1 MYKNYNETIET
12 IQEKDQKQYGENG
25 HMEYQWS
32 NHIRENI
39 LQFYFQLTRTSNEIT
54 LRKLENRLTQIL
66 TSLTEQSTS
75 EKDVKKAYLSYL
87 YCLIGQTRDIIEGKG
102 EYTLTYM
109 MIYVW
114 YHYYQD
120 LAFFA
125 LETLVQNNEN
135 EHPYGSWKDMKYFY
149 KYCRD
154 KGCND
159 DHPLIQ
165 KIIEMT
171 NQQLRQDQQTF
182 TNPYSK
188 NSNISFVSKWI
199 PREKSKKWENL
210 YTLLASDYFKEYI
223 ETGKK
228 SSSEKAILKCKI
240 EYRKMISTLN
250 KYLDTSQVKQCDR
263 EWREIDFNKVTS
275 ITLSKNKKAFLNVK
289 KNGDTRREE
298 DDRIICASNFTNY
311 IGESIKNNTEI
322 KGKRIGM
329 NDFTKEAIQLI
340 NERNRANTIT
350 ESLQTQ
356 IDVLNMQWKN
366 NSNQTAS
373 LKKMIAMVDV
383 SGSMEGEPLYAAIA
397 LGIRIAEKS
406 MVGNRIM
413 TFSANPTWV
422 NLESSKTFLDK
433 VETIKEAEWGM
444 NTNFYKALD
453 KILDAIIETRLSPE
467 EVKDMTLVILSDMQM
482 DHADDS
488 NMRTTNENQNW
499 CLYNNI
505 REKYEET
512 GIRLYGKPFQPPHIL
527 FWNLRSTDGFP
538 NVSNEANTSMVSG
551 FSPSLLNSFCENG
564 VSSLHSLTPW
574 SLFIKTMDNE
584 RYRVLKTYLSNTLI
598 HF

>member
-12 IQEKDQKQYGENG
+12 IQKNDQNQYGENG
-25 HMEYQWS
+25 HQEYQWS

-54 LRKLENRLTQIL
+54 LRKLENRLRQIL

-114 YHYYQD
+114 YHYYPN

-125 LETLVQNNEN
+125 LETLVQPIEN
-135 EHPYGSWKDMKYFY
+135 ELPYGSWKDMKYFY

-171 NQQLRQDQQTF
+171 NRQLREDQQTF
-182 TNPYSK
+182 TNPYSI
-188 NSNISFVSKWI
+188 NPNISLVSKWI

-210 YTLLASDYFKEYI
+210 YTLLACNYFK

-311 IGESIKNNTEI
+311 ISESIKNNTEI

-340 NERNRANTIT
+340 NEKNQNTHIS
-350 ESLQTQ
+350 EPLQTQ
-356 IDVLNMQWKN
+356 MDVLNMQWKN
-366 NSNQTAS
+366 NSSQTTT

-383 SGSMEGEPLYAAIA
+383 SGSMEGEPLNAAIS

-413 TFSANPTWV
+413 TFSANPSWI
-422 NLESSKTFLDK
+422 NLESSETFLDK
-433 VETIKEAEWGM
+433 VETLKEAEWGL

-453 KILDAIIETRLSPE
+453 KILDAIIETKLPPE
-467 EVKDMTLVILSDMQM
+467 EVKDMTLVILSDMQI
-482 DHADDS
+482 DQADDS
-488 NMRTTNENQNW
+488 KMKIRNENPNW
-499 CLYNNI
+499 SLYNNI
-505 REKYEET
+505 REKYEAT
-512 GIRLYGKPFQPPHIL
+512 GIRLYGKPLQPPHIL

-564 VSSLHSLTPW
+564 LNSLQSMTPW

-584 RYRVLKTYLSNTLI
+584 RYRILKTQIYKTVT
-598 HF
+598 

>member
-1 MYKNYNETIET
+1 MYKNYETIET
-12 IQEKDQKQYGENG
+12 RQINQKNQYGENG
-25 HMEYQWS
+25 HMEHPWS
-32 NHIRENI
+32 SNLRENI
-39 LQFYFQLTRTSNEIT
+39 LQFYFQLTRTSNDIT
-54 LRKLENRLTQIL
+54 LQKLETRLIYLL
-66 TSLTEQSTS
+66 TTLTEQINTS
-75 EKDVKKAYLSYL
+75 EKETILAYLSYL

-109 MIYVW
+109 MIYIW
-114 YHYYQD
+114 YYYYPE

-125 LETLVQNNEN
+125 LETLVQNQNNKN

-165 KIIEMT
+165 TIIETT
-171 NQQLRQDQQTF
+171 NHQLRQDEQTF
-182 TNPYSK
+182 FT

-210 YTLLASDYFKEYI
+210 YTLLACNYFKK
-223 ETGKK
+223 TVKN
-228 SSSEKAILKCKI
+228 SSSEKAVLKCKI
-240 EYRKMISTLN
+240 EYRKMISRLN
-250 KYLDTSQVKQCDR
+250 KYLDTTQVKQCER
-263 EWREIDFNKVTS
+263 EWKEIDFNKVTS

-289 KNGDTRREE
+289 KNGETRREE
-298 DDRIICASNFTNY
+298 DDRILCAANFTKY
-311 IGESIKNNTEI
+311 IQTSMKNNTEI

-329 NDFTKEAIQLI
+329 NDFTKEALQLI
-340 NERNRANTIT
+340 NERNRTVT
-350 ESLQTQ
+350 ETVTETLQTQ
-356 IDVLNMQWKN
+356 MDVLNMQWKN
-366 NSNQTAS
+366 NSTQTTN
-373 LKKMIAMVDV
+373 LKKMIEMVDV

-406 MVGNRIM
+406 MLGNRIM

-422 NLESSKTFLDK
+422 NLESCETFLDK
-433 VETIKEAEWGM
+433 VETIKESEWGL

-453 KILDAIIETRLSPE
+453 KILDAIIETRLPPE
-467 EVKDMTLVILSDMQM
+467 EVKDMTLVILSDMQI
-482 DHADDS
+482 DQADDS
-488 NMRTTNENQNW
+488 KMRTTNEKENW
-499 CLYNNI
+499 SLYSNI

-564 VSSLHSLTPW
+564 VSSLHSLSPW
-574 SLFIKTMDNE
+574 SLFIKTMDNP
-584 RYRVLKTYLSNTLI
+584 RYRLLKTQIYKRVT
-598 HF
+598 

>member
-1 MYKNYNETIET
+1 MYKNYETIET
-12 IQEKDQKQYGENG
+12 RQINQKNQYGENG
-25 HMEYQWS
+25 HMEHPWS
-32 NHIRENI
+32 SNLRENI
-39 LQFYFQLTRTSNEIT
+39 LQFYFQLTRTSNDIT
-54 LRKLENRLTQIL
+54 LQKLETRLIYLL
-66 TSLTEQSTS
+66 TTLTEQINTS
-75 EKDVKKAYLSYL
+75 EKETILAYLSYL

-109 MIYVW
+109 MIYIW
-114 YHYYQD
+114 YYYYPE

-125 LETLVQNNEN
+125 LETLVQNQNNKN

-165 KIIEMT
+165 TIIETT
-171 NQQLRQDQQTF
+171 NHQLRQDEQTF
-182 TNPYSK
+182 FT

-210 YTLLASDYFKEYI
+210 YTLLACNYFKK
-223 ETGKK
+223 TVKN
-228 SSSEKAILKCKI
+228 SSSEKAVLKCKI
-240 EYRKMISTLN
+240 EYRKMISRLN
-250 KYLDTSQVKQCDR
+250 KYLDTTQVKQCER
-263 EWREIDFNKVTS
+263 EWKEIDFNKVTS

-289 KNGDTRREE
+289 KNGETRREE
-298 DDRIICASNFTNY
+298 DDRILCAANFTKY
-311 IGESIKNNTEI
+311 IQTSMKNNTEI

-329 NDFTKEAIQLI
+329 NDFTKEALQLI
-340 NERNRANTIT
+340 NERNRTVT
-350 ESLQTQ
+350 ETVTETLQTQ
-356 IDVLNMQWKN
+356 MDVLNMQWKN
-366 NSNQTAS
+366 NSTQTTN

-406 MVGNRIM
+406 MLGNRIM

-422 NLESSKTFLDK
+422 NLESCETFLDK
-433 VETIKEAEWGM
+433 VETIKESEWGL

-453 KILDAIIETRLSPE
+453 KILDAIIETRLPPE
-467 EVKDMTLVILSDMQM
+467 EVKDMTLVILSDMQI
-482 DHADDS
+482 DQADDS
-488 NMRTTNENQNW
+488 KMRTTNEKENW
-499 CLYNNI
+499 SLYSNI

-564 VSSLHSLTPW
+564 VSSLHSLSPW
-574 SLFIKTMDNE
+574 SLFIKTMDNP
-584 RYRVLKTYLSNTLI
+584 RYRLLKTQIYKRVT
-598 HF
+598 

>member
-1 MYKNYNETIET
+1 MSIE
-12 IQEKDQKQYGENG
+12 INNQNQYGENG
-25 HMEYQWS
+25 HMEHPWS
-32 NHIRENI
+32 SNLRENI

-54 LRKLENRLTQIL
+54 LQKLESRLIYLL
-66 TSLTEQSTS
+66 TTLTEQNHTS
-75 EKDVKKAYLSYL
+75 EKDIKNAYLSYL

-109 MIYVW
+109 MIYIW
-114 YHYYQD
+114 YYYYPE

-125 LETLVQNNEN
+125 LETLVQPIEN

-165 KIIEMT
+165 KIIEIT
-171 NQQLRQDQQTF
+171 NHQLRQDEQTF
-182 TNPYSK
+182 TNPYAT
-188 NSNISFVSKWI
+188 NPNISFVSKWI

-210 YTLLASDYFKEYI
+210 YTLLACNYFKE
-223 ETGKK
+223 TAKN
-228 SSSEKAILKCKI
+228 SSSEKAVLKCKI
-240 EYRKMISTLN
+240 EYRKMISRLN
-250 KYLDTSQVKQCDR
+250 KYLDTTQVKQCDR
-263 EWREIDFNKVTS
+263 DWSQIDFNKVTS

-298 DDRIICASNFTNY
+298 DDRFICASNFTNF
-311 IGESIKNNTEI
+311 IGECMKNNTEI

-329 NDFTKEAIQLI
+329 NDFTKQALELI
-340 NERNRANTIT
+340 NEKNRTVT
-350 ESLQTQ
+350 ETVTEPLQTQ
-356 IDVLNMQWKN
+356 MDVLNMQWKN
-366 NSNQTAS
+366 NSTQTGS

-422 NLESSKTFLDK
+422 NLESCETFLDK
-433 VETIKEAEWGM
+433 VETLKEAEWGL

-453 KILDAIIETRLSPE
+453 KILDAIIEIRLSPE

-482 DHADDS
+482 NQADDS
-488 NMRTTNENQNW
+488 NMRITNEKQNW
-499 CLYNNI
+499 SLYTNI

-512 GIRLYGKPFQPPHIL
+512 GIRLYGKPFQPPHLL

-564 VSSLHSLTPW
+564 ISSLHSLTPW

-584 RYRVLKTYLSNTLI
+584 RYRVLKNEIYTLV
-598 HF
+598 

>member
-1 MYKNYNETIET
+1 MS
-12 IQEKDQKQYGENG
+12 IQINDPKQYGENG
-25 HMEYQWS
+25 HIEYQWS
-32 NHIRENI
+32 NNLRENI

-54 LRKLENRLTQIL
+54 LQKLENRLTQIL

-87 YCLIGQTRDIIEGKG
+87 YCLIGQTRDIVEGKG

-114 YHYYQD
+114 YHYYPE

-125 LETLVQNNEN
+125 LEKLVQNNIIEN

-154 KGCND
+154 KRCTN
-159 DHPLIQ
+159 DHPLIE
-165 KIIEMT
+165 KIVEIT
-171 NQQLRQDQQTF
+171 NRQLRQDQQIF
-182 TNPYSK
+182 MNPYST
-188 NSNISFVSKWI
+188 NPNISFVSKWI

-210 YTLLASDYFKEYI
+210 YTLLATDYFKEYI
-223 ETGKK
+223 ETSKV
-228 SSSEKAILKCKI
+228 SSSEKAVLKCKI
-240 EYRKMISTLN
+240 EYRKMISRLN
-250 KYLDTSQVKQCDR
+250 KYLDTTQVKQCDR
-263 EWREIDFNKVTS
+263 EWAKIDFNKVTS

-329 NDFTKEAIQLI
+329 NDFTKEALELI
-340 NERNRANTIT
+340 NERNRENTCIR
-350 ESLQTQ
+350 EPLQIQ
-356 IDVLNMQWKN
+356 MDVLNMQWKN
-366 NSNQTAS
+366 NSNQTTT
-373 LKKMIAMVDV
+373 LKKMIAMIDV

-406 MVGNRIM
+406 ILGNRIM

-422 NLESSKTFLDK
+422 NLESCETFLNK
-433 VETIKEAEWGM
+433 VETIKESEWGL

-453 KILDAIIETRLSPE
+453 KILDAIIEIKLPPE

-482 DHADDS
+482 DQADDS
-488 NMRTTNENQNW
+488 KMKITNEKQNW
-499 CLYNNI
+499 SLYTSI

-527 FWNLRSTDGFP
+527 FWNLKSTDGFP

-564 VSSLHSLTPW
+564 LSSLQSMTPW
-574 SLFIKTMDNE
+574 SLFIKTMDNP
-584 RYRVLKTYLSNTLI
+584 RYRVLKTQIYKTVI
-598 HF
+598 

>member
-1 MYKNYNETIET
+1 MLIEKNN
-12 IQEKDQKQYGENG
+12 QKQYGENG
-25 HMEYQWS
+25 HQEYQWS

-54 LRKLENRLTQIL
+54 LRKLESRLIHLLST
-66 TSLTEQSTS
+66 LTEQNHTS
-75 EKDVKKAYLSYL
+75 EKDTIIAYLSYL

-102 EYTLTYM
+102 EYMLTYM

-114 YHYYQD
+114 YHYYPD

-125 LETLVQNNEN
+125 LEKLVQPIEN
-135 EHPYGSWKDMKYFY
+135 EHPYGCWKDMKYFY

-159 DHPLIQ
+159 DHPLIE
-165 KIIEMT
+165 KIIEIT
-171 NQQLRQDQQTF
+171 NRQLRQDQQTF
-182 TNPYSK
+182 TNPYSI
-188 NSNISFVSKWI
+188 NPNISLASKWI

-210 YTLLASDYFKEYI
+210 YTLLASDYFKE
-223 ETGKK
+223 TGKK
-228 SSSEKAILKCKI
+228 SSEKAILKCKI

-250 KYLDTSQVKQCDR
+250 KYLDTTQVKQCDR

-298 DDRIICASNFTNY
+298 DDRIICANHFTNY
-311 IGESIKNNTEI
+311 IGESIKNNTDI

-329 NDFTKEAIQLI
+329 NDFTKEALELI
-340 NERNRANTIT
+340 NERNQNIPVS
-350 ESLQTQ
+350 EQLQTQ
-356 IDVLNMQWKN
+356 MDLLNMQWKN
-366 NSNQTAS
+366 NSSQTTT

-433 VETIKEAEWGM
+433 VETIKEAEWGL

-453 KILDAIIETRLSPE
+453 KILDAIIETKLHPE
-467 EVKDMTLVILSDMQM
+467 EVKDMTLVILSDMQI
-482 DHADDS
+482 DQGDDS
-488 NMRTTNENQNW
+488 NMKISNENPNW
-499 CLYNNI
+499 SLYSNI
-505 REKYEET
+505 REKYEAT
-512 GIRLYGKPFQPPHIL
+512 GIRLYGKPFQPPHLL

-564 VSSLHSLTPW
+564 MSSLQSMTPW
-574 SLFIKTMDNE
+574 SLFIKTMDNP
-584 RYRVLKTYLSNTLI
+584 RYRVLKTQIYKI
-598 HF
+598 VI

>member
-1 MYKNYNETIET
+1 MYKNYETIET
-12 IQEKDQKQYGENG
+12 TQINNQNQYGENG
-25 HMEYQWS
+25 HQEYPWS
-32 NHIRENI
+32 SNLRENI
-39 LQFYFQLTRTSNEIT
+39 LQFYFQLTRTSNDIT
-54 LRKLENRLTQIL
+54 LQKLESRLIYLL
-66 TSLTEQSTS
+66 TTLTEQINTS
-75 EKDVKKAYLSYL
+75 EKETILAYLSYL

-109 MIYVW
+109 MIYIW
-114 YHYYQD
+114 YYYYPE

-125 LETLVQNNEN
+125 LETLVQNQNNKN

-165 KIIEMT
+165 KIIETT
-171 NQQLRQDQQTF
+171 NHQLRQDEQTF
-182 TNPYSK
+182 FT

-210 YTLLASDYFKEYI
+210 YTLLACNYFKNYI

-228 SSSEKAILKCKI
+228 SSSEKAVLKCKI
-240 EYRKMISTLN
+240 EYRKMISRLN
-250 KYLDTSQVKQCDR
+250 KYLDTTQVKQCER
-263 EWREIDFNKVTS
+263 EWKEIDFNKVTS

-289 KNGDTRREE
+289 KNGETRREE
-298 DDRIICASNFTNY
+298 DDRILCAANFTKY
-311 IGESIKNNTEI
+311 IQTSMKNNTEI

-329 NDFTKEAIQLI
+329 NDFTKEALQLI
-340 NERNRANTIT
+340 NERNRTVT
-350 ESLQTQ
+350 ETVTETLQTQ

-366 NSNQTAS
+366 NSTQTTN
-373 LKKMIAMVDV
+373 LKKMIGMIDV

-406 MVGNRIM
+406 ILGNRIM

-422 NLESSKTFLDK
+422 NLESRETFLDK
-433 VETIKEAEWGM
+433 VETIKESEWGL

-453 KILDAIIETRLSPE
+453 KILDAIIETRLPPE
-467 EVKDMTLVILSDMQM
+467 EVKDMTLVILSDMQI
-482 DHADDS
+482 DQADDS
-488 NMRTTNENQNW
+488 KMRTTNEKENW
-499 CLYNNI
+499 SLYSNI

-564 VSSLHSLTPW
+564 VFSLHSLSPW
-574 SLFIKTMDNE
+574 SLFIKTMDNP
-584 RYRVLKTYLSNTLI
+584 RYRLLKTRLST
-598 HF
+598 FF

>member
-12 IQEKDQKQYGENG
+12 IQEKEQKQYGENG
-25 HMEYQWS
+25 HQEYQWS

-66 TSLTEQSTS
+66 STLTEKINTS

-102 EYTLTYM
+102 EYMLTYM
-109 MIYVW
+109 MIYIW
-114 YHYYQD
+114 YYYYPD

-125 LETLVQNNEN
+125 LEKLVQNNEN
-135 EHPYGSWKDMKYFY
+135 ELPYGSWKDMKYFY

-159 DHPLIQ
+159 DHPLIK
-165 KIIEMT
+165 KIVEIT
-171 NQQLRQDQQTF
+171 NRQLREDEQTF
-182 TNPYSK
+182 TNPYSTNPK
-188 NSNISFVSKWI
+188 ISLASKWI

-210 YTLLASDYFKEYI
+210 YTLLASDYFKE
-223 ETGKK
+223 TSKK
-228 SSSEKAILKCKI
+228 TSSEKAILKCKI
-240 EYRKMISTLN
+240 EYRKMISSLN
-250 KYLDTSQVKQCDR
+250 KYLDTTQVKQCER

-289 KNGDTRREE
+289 KNGSTRREE

-311 IGESIKNNTEI
+311 ICESIKNNTEI

-329 NDFTKEAIQLI
+329 NDFTKEALELI
-340 NERNRANTIT
+340 NERNQNTHIS

-356 IDVLNMQWKN
+356 MDVLNMQWKN
-366 NSNQTAS
+366 NSSQTTT

-383 SGSMEGEPLYAAIA
+383 SGSMEGEPLNAAIS

-413 TFSANPTWV
+413 TFSANPTWI
-422 NLESSKTFLDK
+422 NLESSETFIDK
-433 VETIKEAEWGM
+433 VETLKEAEWGL

-453 KILDAIIETRLSPE
+453 KILDAIIETKLPPE
-467 EVKDMTLVILSDMQM
+467 EVKDMTLVILSDMQI
-482 DHADDS
+482 DQADDS
-488 NMRTTNENQNW
+488 NMKISNEKENW
-499 CLYNNI
+499 SLYNNI
-505 REKYEET
+505 REKYEAT
-512 GIRLYGKPFQPPHIL
+512 GIRLYGKPFQPPHLL

-564 VSSLHSLTPW
+564 LSSFHSLTPW
-574 SLFIKTMDNE
+574 SLFIKTTDNS
-584 RYRVLKTYLSNTLI
+584 RYRVLKTQIYKTVI
-598 HF
+598 